1 MSVNSEKK
9 SDVSGSTPDQ
19 SFTEPRIDDY
29 PADKNP
35 IEHDVLQ
42 NEVRAAYTT
51 SPGVGRIEALVSC
64 ANFYE
69 RSIIYF
75 GTFLIGYTYG
85 LGGTIISNSTT
96 YGLFQMDH
104 AAMQSSVNVVSTV
117 AGAASYPVGA
127 KLSDVMGRLE
137 LLLFGLLLYI
147 LGMIVSAAAQNYET
161 LAGGSVLYRIGMTL
175 LQQILETL
183 IADFS
188 SMRARVFL
196 SFLPA
201 LPFILNAWIGG
212 NVSEAVFGADS
223 QNVWMWRWGFGMWA
237 LILPVMSLPLI
248 FTLVW
253 LHFKA
258 HKRGLLK
265 NHPSIFS
272 QRTSITKYFIDLFW
286 LFDVV
291 GVILVVGVLILILFP
306 LTLAGGYQSQW
317 KTAKII
323 APICVGFALIFPWVL
338 YEMWAPHPLI
348 PFRKMGHI
356 YILSPIC
363 IACFLDLCFMMEADY
378 LYTML
383 LVCFD
388 YGTLSATRISSMYS
402 FCSVISGFCAGLVIY
417 FVRRIKIFIL
427 AGTCIFMLG
436 FGLLIRY
443 RGGLDDRVGLVAAEC
458 VLGVGGGLF
467 SYPAQ
472 AVIQGYVPHEDMA
485 TITGLYLALYSVG
498 SAIGAAISGAV
509 YTNILPKQL
518 TKNIPSSNSTILD
531 TAYGNPL
538 TLITEFAM
546 GTSVREG
553 MIDSYKYVQRIMCI
567 IGCCLCVV
575 LLVAA
580 IILPNPILTDD
591 RSLVEEDQ
599 EEIENATPTFWQKAE
614 KALSLPPKKRL
625 RDENQSKF
633 QRVLDEL
640 W

>member
-1 MSVNSEKK
+1 M
-9 SDVSGSTPDQ
+9 SGSTPDH
-19 SFTEPRIDDY
+19 SFTEPNINEY

-35 IEHDVLQ
+35 IEHDVLE
-42 NEVRAAYTT
+42 NAVRAPNTV

-64 ANFYE
+64 ANFVE
-69 RSIIYF
+69 RSVIFF

-85 LGGTIISNSTT
+85 LGGTIIGNSTT
-96 YGLFQMDH
+96 YGLFEMDR
-104 AAMQSSVNVVSTV
+104 AALQSSVNVVSTV
-117 AGAASYPVGA
+117 AGAASYIVGA

-137 LLLFGLLLYI
+137 LLLLGVLIYI

-161 LAGGSVLYRIGMTL
+161 IAGGSVLYRIGMTL

-201 LPFILNAWIGG
+201 IPFILNAWIGG
-212 NVSEAVFGADS
+212 NVSEAVFGARTEK
-223 QNVWMWRWGFGMWA
+223 VWMWRWGFGMWA
-237 LILPVMSLPLI
+237 IILPVMSLPLI
-248 FTLVW
+248 LTLIW
-253 LHFKA
+253 LHLKA

-265 NHPSIFS
+265 HHPSIFS
-272 QRTSITKYFIDLFW
+272 QRASIGRYFIDLFW
-286 LFDVV
+286 LFDVI

-306 LTLAGGYQSQW
+306 LTLAGGFQSQW

-323 APICVGFALIFPWVL
+323 APICVGFVLIAPWVL
-338 YEMWAPHPLI
+338 YEIWAPHPLI
-348 PFRKMGHI
+348 PFRRMGHV
-356 YILSPIC
+356 YILAPLC
-363 IACFLDLCFMMEADY
+363 IACFLNLCFMMEGDY

-383 LVCFD
+383 MVTFD
-388 YGTLSATRISSMYS
+388 YGTLSANRISSMYS
-402 FCSVISGFCAGLVIY
+402 FCSVISGFCAGIVIY

-427 AGTCIFMLG
+427 FGTCIFMLG

-467 SYPAQ
+467 SYPTQ
-472 AVIQGYVPHEDMA
+472 AVIQGFVPHEDMA

-509 YTNILPKQL
+509 YTNILPNQL
-518 TKNIPSSNSTILD
+518 SKNMNTSNSTLVEE
-531 TAYGNPL
+531 AYGNPL
-538 TLITEFAM
+538 TLITEYPM
-546 GTSVREG
+546 GTTVRKG
-553 MIDSYKYVQRIMCI
+553 MIEGYKHVQRIMCI
-567 IGCCLCVV
+567 IGCCLCVI

-580 IILPNPILTDD
+580 IILPNPILTND
-591 RSLVEEDQ
+591 RSLVEENQ
-599 EEIENATPTFWQKAE
+599 EEIETSTPTLWQKVE
-614 KALSLPPKKRL
+614 KVLSVPPKKRV

-633 QRVLDEL
+633 KRVLDEL